1 MKRLLFLTGI
11 LFLAGCSVKTTPVY
25 VAFKSPKL
33 KISDQ
38 GFLKEGNGYKSF
50 ELYKAGASYK
60 ITLKNSVICLNDKC
74 MDKEKFIKEYFGAKY
89 PSDFLDKVIEG
100 KPVEEFGKI
109 VKTKDGFVQ
118 KSAGIYY
125 KATKNSILFKDKEK
139 NVIVLIKKLREK
151 G

>member
-11 LFLAGCSVKTTPVY
+11 LFLVGCSVKTTPVY
-25 VAFKSPKL
+25 VTFKSPKL

-60 ITLKNSVICLNDKC
+60 ITLKNSVVCLNDKC
-74 MDKEKFIKEYFGAKY
+74 MDKEKFIKEYFGVNY
-89 PSDFLDKVIEG
+89 PSDFLDKVVEG
-100 KPVEEFGKI
+100 KPVEEFGKV
-109 VKTKDGFVQ
+109 VKTKEGFIQ

-125 KATKNSILFKDKEK
+125 KATKYNILFKDKEK
-139 NVIVLIKKLREK
+139 NVIVLIKKLR
-151 G
+151 GDG

>member
-1 MKRLLFLTGI
+1 MKRIFFLISI

-25 VAFKSPKL
+25 VTFKSPKL

-60 ITLKNSVICLNDKC
+60 ITLKNSVVCLNDKC
-74 MDKEKFIKEYFGAKY
+74 MDKEKFIKEYFGANY
-89 PSDFLDKVIEG
+89 PSDFLDKVVEG
-100 KPVEEFGKI
+100 KPIEEFGRISKI
-109 VKTKDGFVQ
+109 SDGFVQ
-118 KSAGIYY
+118 KNKNIYY
-125 KATKNSILFKDKEK
+125 KVVKNTILFKDKQK

>member
-1 MKRLLFLTGI
+1 
-11 LFLAGCSVKTTPVY
+11 
-25 VAFKSPKL
+25 
-33 KISDQ
+33 
-38 GFLKEGNGYKSF
+38 
-50 ELYKAGASYK
+50 
-60 ITLKNSVICLNDKC
+60 